1 MEVLMNRTNKIAL
14 LIAATA
20 ALSTA
25 AGGWALAAEQSPPP
39 ASQMG
44 GGMPMGQGMMGHGG
58 TMGQDGMM
66 GMMQHCQKMMGGAG
80 MAGTLVPQLPP
91 GNDKLQLKMQAEIM
105 QKVGEIAAR
114 YADQVKEAR

>member
-1 MEVLMNRTNKIAL
+1 MNRTHKIAL
-14 LIAATA
+14 LMAATA
-20 ALSTA
+20 ALSSAT
-25 AGGWALAAEQSPPP
+25 GGWAFAAEQLPPST
-39 ASQMG
+39 SQMG
-44 GGMPMGQGMMGHGG
+44 ERMPMGQGMMGHGG
-58 TMGQDGMM
+58 MMGQDGMMSMM
-66 GMMQHCQKMMGGAG
+66 GMMQHCQKMLGGAG

>member
-1 MEVLMNRTNKIAL
+1 MNRTRKIAL

-25 AGGWALAAEQSPPP
+25 PGGWALAAEQTPPSASP
-39 ASQMG
+39 MG
-44 GGMPMGQGMMGHGG
+44 EGMRMGEGMPMGHGG
-58 TMGQDGMM
+58 TMGQNGMMEMM

-80 MAGTLVPQLPP
+80 KADTLVPQLPP

-105 QKVGEIAAR
+105 QKVGEITAR
-114 YADQVKEAR
+114 YADQIKEAP